1 MNNPIYDFDTKNKSF
16 LDVHYRLKEAGIK
29 NNAFHLTL
37 FNPELRG
44 VDPYA
49 KDLTDEQKRD
59 IIKECSENIFYY
71 LREVLRVN
79 PYCGAERHMVHLD
92 IGFLSALYCFTQN
105 TTVYLMKPS
114 FCCNITNALSMIS
127 HSFKFGNSCE
137 DFTFI
142 GSTRSIPRRHI
153 RTMVDMITEGIP
165 SYMVSKNVAG
175 DNFDKDK
182 VKPNNIDSYV
192 DPVTDNVAVTSP
204 SPRSQQEAEDI
215 GRGLSANYIYIDEFE
230 HMKYPDVLIQSSLA
244 VRLAIDASAK
254 RYGLNSC
261 MVITSD
267 LGKLSDE
274 NCRRSL
280 KISTHLVRW
289 RLEMLDMPVNEFLA
303 YVKKH
308 SDYNGVC
315 VCFNY
320 KELGLDEKWFKH
332 SCQLLGGIPDRIDR
346 ELLLRRV

>member
-1 MNNPIYDFDTKNKSF
+1 MTKPIYDFVTKNESF
-16 LDVHYRLKEAGIK
+16 LDVHYKLKDAGIK
-29 NNAFHLTL
+29 NNAFHLAL
-37 FNPELRG
+37 FNPELQG

-49 KDLTDEQKRD
+49 EDLTDEQKQA

-71 LREVLRVN
+71 LREVLRVK
-79 PYCGAERHMVHLD
+79 PAGVERHMVHMD

-114 FCCNITNALSMIS
+114 FCHNATDALSMLS
-127 HSFKFGNSCE
+127 HSFKFGNGCE

-142 GSTRSIPRRHI
+142 GDTRSIPRRRI
-153 RTMVDMITEGIP
+153 RSMEDMVTNGLP
-165 SYMVSKNVAG
+165 SYMVSKNIVG

-192 DPVTDNVAVTSP
+192 DPVTNNAVVTSP
-204 SPRSQQEAEDI
+204 SPRSKQEAENI
-215 GRGLSANYIYIDEFE
+215 GRGLSANYVYIDEFE

-244 VRLAIDASAK
+244 VRTTLGVNAK
-254 RYGLNSC
+254 KYGLNSG

-346 ELLLRRV
+346 QLLLRRI